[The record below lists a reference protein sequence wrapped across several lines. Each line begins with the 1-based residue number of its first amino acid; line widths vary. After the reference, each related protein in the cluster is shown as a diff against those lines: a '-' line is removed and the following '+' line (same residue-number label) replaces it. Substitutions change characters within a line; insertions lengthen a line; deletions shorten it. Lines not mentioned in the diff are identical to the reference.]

1 MLFGTIIFRVRG
13 LVGQVLWNSVARI
26 ICSNSFLGS
35 IFQTNTMSAESPG
48 IKTTEFTNPNLE
60 VLFNE
65 EQIKDRILELGR
77 AITNEYRGR
86 DLVLVSVLKGSCI
99 FLADLMRAIDLQM
112 TIDFMAV
119 SSYKDGTVSSGDV
132 EILKDLSN
140 SIRGK
145 DVIVVED
152 IVDTGLTL
160 SRLLEILG
168 SRGANSIKLAS
179 FLDKP
184 DPRIKTELKI
194 DFTGFVVPNRFL
206 VGYGLD
212 AAGRYRNLPF
222 IAAVRDPS
230 AV

>member
-1 MLFGTIIFRVRG
+1 M
-13 LVGQVLWNSVARI
+13 A
-26 ICSNSFLGS
+26 
-35 IFQTNTMSAESPG
+35 AESQ
-48 IKTTEFTNPNLE
+48 KSQLTEFTNPNLE
-60 VLFNE
+60 VLYTQ
-65 EQIKDRILELGR
+65 EQIQQRIRELGEQISADHR
-77 AITNEYRGR
+77 DA
-86 DLVLVSVLKGSCI
+86 DLVLVGVLKGSCV
-99 FLADLMRAIDLQM
+99 FLADLMRAIDLEL
-112 TIDFMAV
+112 TIDFMSV

-184 DPRIKTELKI
+184 EPRVKTHLKI
-194 DFTGFVVPNRFL
+194 DYTGFVVPNRFL

-222 IAAVRDPS
+222 IAAVRDTS